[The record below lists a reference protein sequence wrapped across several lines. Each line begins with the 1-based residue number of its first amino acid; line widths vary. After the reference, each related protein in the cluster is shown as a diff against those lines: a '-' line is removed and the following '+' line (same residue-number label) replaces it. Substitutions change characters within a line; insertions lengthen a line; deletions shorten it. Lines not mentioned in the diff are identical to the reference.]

1 MHRRSIQCVWSDQLI
16 GLSQE
21 AERLPRMPAATLM
34 INSSRGL
41 RNAAEQQFLAVLSIS
56 AGARLG
62 FL

>member
-21 AERLPRMPAATLM
+21 AERLPRMPAATL